1 MIRSLLL
8 FTHIAGM
15 LLLFAGL
22 ALELARIELRRI
34 YGFAFG
40 LILLSGIYLAAREG
54 MHTFAWVR
62 VSFIAMLLMAIAGIA
77 PIRSR
82 LPILSLRVR
91 IALGIGIVFLMISK
105 LAAAGSILVIGL
117 ALLAGIAASFFRPHP
132 AAAADA
138 PLSSGGPVW

>member
-1 MIRSLLL
+1 MKLSASPPSKAVRDDS
-8 FTHIAGM
+8 FASSFHTH
-15 LLLFAGL
+15 
-22 ALELARIELRRI
+22 RRHV
-34 YGFAFG
+34 AV
-40 LILLSGIYLAAREG
+40 
-54 MHTFAWVR
+54 AWVR